1 MKISVRFSTMIIE
14 TDISE
19 KFFQLLQIAVGTKR
33 TIDITLTDQEWSAIY
48 DISCKQSLV
57 AVVIRAAD
65 KLSDRGIKP
74 PTHLLFQWIG
84 ESESI
89 RQRNKHIDSQ
99 CGMLM
104 NWFKDA
110 GYQSCILKGQGVAR
124 LYTYPDSR
132 QAGDIDIW
140 VDANR
145 DDIVKKMRDGFLN
158 VTYVDYVNC
167 HSAFFVDTEV
177 EVHFRPTWMFN
188 PFINRKVQKWI
199 RENKKNQMTNYDS
212 EVGFSYPTIS
222 FNLVFSLIHIYRHVF
237 FEGIGLRQLM
247 DYYYILTHSREDE
260 RARAFETLKSFGLD
274 KFVGTVMY
282 VLQRVFNI
290 DSSLLLCTPNK
301 EEGMFLLE
309 EILRGGNFGHYDDRI
324 KRVSDKQRW
333 RRGLENAKRNY
344 RFLAHYP
351 NEVIWIPAW
360 KIWHWGW
367 RKWKGYL

>member
-1 MKISVRFSTMIIE
+1 M
-14 TDISE
+14 
-19 KFFQLLQIAVGTKR
+19 QIAVGTKNHK
-33 TIDITLTDQEWSAIY
+33 DITLSDQEWSTIY

-65 KLSDRGIKP
+65 VLSDRGMKP

-84 ESESI
+84 ESESV
-89 RQRNKHIDSQ
+89 RKRNEQINSQ
-99 CGMLM
+99 CRMLVK
-104 NWFKDA
+104 WFKEA
-110 GYQSCILKGQGVAR
+110 GFKSCILKGQGVAR
-124 LYTYPDSR
+124 LYSFPDSR

-140 VDANR
+140 VDARR
-145 DDIVKKMRDGFLN
+145 DDIVEKMRESSLN

-188 PFINRKVQKWI
+188 PFINRRVQKWI
-199 RENKKNQMTNYDS
+199 RENKEDQMANYDS
-212 EVGFSYPTIS
+212 KVGFSYPTIS

-247 DYYYILTHSREDE
+247 DYYYILIHSTKEE
-260 RARAFETLKSFGLD
+260 RTRAFETLNSFGLD

-290 DSSLLLCTPNK
+290 DPSLLLCTPNK

-324 KRVSDKQRW
+324 KRISDKQRW
-333 RRGLENAKRNY
+333 RRGLENVKRNY